1 MSFWSFCFKFRFSFC
16 PFTVCLE
23 HEAYL
28 RDIIELRWHFEDKTR
43 QRKHLE
49 EQKEK
54 LAETNAKLKADIDYM
69 IKHHPLLLTKRDHEL
84 TSLREYY
91 KKKFEVSE

>member
-1 MSFWSFCFKFRFSFC
+1 M
-16 PFTVCLE
+16 
-23 HEAYL
+23 
-28 RDIIELRWHFEDKTR
+28 RDIIELRWQYEDKTR

-54 LAETNAKLKADIDYM
+54 LAETNAKLKEDIDYM
-69 IKHHPLLLTKRDHEL
+69 IKQHPLLLAKRDHEL

-91 KKKFEVSE
+91 QKKFEVSE